1 MHSFADCRT
10 GEQVAVVVQKYGG
23 TSVSSIE
30 RIKAVAHRVAATRAA
45 GHDVIVVVSAMAG
58 ETNRLLD
65 LAAKVAAQP
74 NGRESDVLVSTGEQV
89 SVALVA
95 MALLDLGVPAR
106 SLLAHQV
113 RVSTDG
119 VFGRARIKS
128 IDARSMREVIE
139 GRGVPVVAGFQGVDA
154 ELNITTL
161 GRGGSDTS
169 AVAMAAAINADVCEI
184 YTDVDGVYTTDPRIC
199 PRARKLE
206 RVSYDE
212 MLELA
217 SLGAKVLQ
225 IRSVEFAKR
234 YSVPVHVR
242 SSFSDESGTWVVP
255 EDPSMEDVLVTG
267 VACDLNEAKITVLR
281 VPDRPGLASQIFTP
295 LANAH
300 IVVDMI
306 IQNASEDGYTDL
318 TFTVPRADHAKAL
331 SMVEA
336 VAPEIGA
343 RGVVSDMSI
352 AKVSVVGLG
361 MRSHAGVAARM
372 FDVLAREGINIQM
385 ISTSEIKVSVVI
397 DAKYAE
403 LAVRVLHQALIE
415 EGFSETSTREVQ
427 G

>member
-1 MHSFADCRT
+1 
-10 GEQVAVVVQKYGG
+10 VALVVQKYGG
-23 TSVSSIE
+23 TSVGSVE
-30 RIKAVAHRVAATRAA
+30 RIKAVARRVADTRAA
-45 GHDVIVVVSAMAG
+45 GNQVIVVVSAMAG

-65 LAAKVAAQP
+65 LAHQLSPSPDA
-74 NGRESDVLVSTGEQV
+74 REVDVMLATGEQV
-89 SVALVA
+89 SVGLVA

-106 SLLAHQV
+106 SLLGHQI

-119 VFGRARIKS
+119 VYGRARIRS
-128 IDARSMREVIE
+128 IDAQNMLDVVNA
-139 GRGVPVVAGFQGVDA
+139 GGVAVVAGFQGVD
-154 ELNITTL
+154 EDLNITTL

-169 AVAMAAAINADVCEI
+169 AVAMAAAVQADVCEI
-184 YTDVDGVYTTDPRIC
+184 YTDVSGVYTTDPRLC
-199 PRARKLE
+199 PTARKLA
-206 RVSYDE
+206 RISFDE

-234 YSVPVHVR
+234 YNVPVHVR
-242 SSFSDESGTWVVP
+242 SSFSDEPGTWVVQ
-255 EDPSMEDVLVTG
+255 EDPSMEEVLVSG
-267 VACDLNEAKITVLR
+267 VAHDLNEAKITLLR
-281 VPDRPGLASQIFTP
+281 VPDRPGLATRIFTP
-295 LANAH
+295 IAKAH

-318 TFTVPRADHAKAL
+318 TFTVPRADHQKAL
-331 SMVEA
+331 GMVQE
-336 VAPEIGA
+336 VAKEIGA
-343 RGVVSDMSI
+343 GGVTSDTNV

-372 FDVLAREGINIQM
+372 FEVLAREGINIQM

-415 EGFSETSTREVQ
+415 EGVREVPA
-427 G
+427 